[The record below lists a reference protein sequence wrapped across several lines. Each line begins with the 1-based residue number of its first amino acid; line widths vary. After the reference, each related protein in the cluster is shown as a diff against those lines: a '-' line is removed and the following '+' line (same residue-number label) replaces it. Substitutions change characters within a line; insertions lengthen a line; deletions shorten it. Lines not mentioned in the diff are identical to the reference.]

1 MKHEQ
6 TSVSDENI
14 DFQNYQ
20 IADYLNHTFS
30 CSCGREHKA
39 PIRRIHIEE
48 DALFQ
53 LPELITEAACT
64 KPFLIYDSTTYQI
77 AGEAAEKLLRQ
88 SRIPYSH
95 YILPDAK
102 PVPDEQAAGQIMI
115 HFDRSCDTIIAVGS
129 GTINDLS
136 RFISFQLKLPYMV
149 VATAPSMDGF
159 ASSVSPLIVNHMKTT
174 YEAHAPYAI
183 LGDIKLLK
191 EAPLIMTAAGI
202 GDILGKY
209 TCLCD
214 WEAARIILSEYHC
227 STLEGMVRKS
237 IRTVAANAEAA
248 VHRDPETIRS
258 IMEALVLSGIAMSF
272 SGNSRPASGSE
283 HHLAHYWEMMHL
295 FEGKHSVLHGTE
307 VGIAT
312 VAIIKAYELLMES
325 VPDFTAAK
333 QKASGNSLERWE
345 AKMRETYGQAAPSVI
360 RLEQEVCKNSPEK
373 VVARL
378 DLMEANWI
386 KLKDTASL
394 LPPADSI
401 RGILTYLQAPADPM
415 SIGIDRST
423 FITSFVVA
431 KELRNRYGLLQM
443 LFDLG
448 CSEEIAGKVWDYF
461 QSV

>member
-1 MKHEQ
+1 MIKEQ
-6 TSVSDENI
+6 NSTSKDQI
-14 DFQNYQ
+14 DYQNFQ
-20 IADYLNHTFS
+20 IKDYLNKTFS
-30 CSCGREHKA
+30 CSCGREHRA
-39 PIRRIHIEE
+39 PIKSIQIGE
-48 DALFQ
+48 DALLR
-53 LPELITEAACT
+53 LPELISGSES
-64 KPFLIYDSTTYQI
+64 KRPFLIYDSTTFQI
-77 AGEAAEKLLRQ
+77 AGEAVEKLLTQ
-88 SRIPYSH
+88 SKLSYSR

-102 PVPDEQAAGQIMI
+102 PVPDELAVGELLI
-115 HFDRSCDTIIAVGS
+115 HFDNSCDLIIAVGS
-129 GTINDLS
+129 GTLNDLS
-136 RFISFQLKLPYMV
+136 RFLSYQLKLPYMV

-191 EAPLIMTAAGI
+191 EAPLLMTAAGI

-214 WEAARIILSEYHC
+214 WEAARSILGEYHC

-237 IRTVAANAEAA
+237 IRTVAENAEAA
-248 VHRDPETIRS
+248 VQRDPETIKN

-283 HHLAHYWEMMHL
+283 HHLSHYWEMMHL

-312 VAIIKAYELLMES
+312 IAVIKAYELLMEAE
-325 VPDFTAAK
+325 PDFSSAK
-333 QKASGNSLERWE
+333 QKASCYSVERWE

-360 RLEQEVCKNSPEK
+360 RLEREVGKNSPEK
-373 VVARL
+373 VIARIS
-378 DLMEANWI
+378 LMEANWT

-401 RGILTYLQAPADPM
+401 HRILTLLQAPADPM
-415 SIGIDRST
+415 SIGIDRTT
-423 FITSFVVA
+423 FINSFVVA
-431 KELRNRYGLLQM
+431 KELRNRYGLLQI

-448 CSEEIAGKVWDYF
+448 QSEEIASKVWDYF
-461 QSV
+461 QAV